1 MERQVGPAGSNN
13 PSQTVNYSYDAVN
26 QLTGEV
32 ASETSPLSS
41 LPYVNQSQSFDR
53 MGNKLTAETKQLA
66 NGAVQSTGTT
76 AYTANKLNQ
85 LTGAL
90 WTPPTGLSTETS
102 YLYDTSGN
110 LQSTGNNRNSANTTY
125 TYDELDRLTQVV
137 VKDTTGVNS
146 HKSEFVYDSFNR
158 KRISRE
164 YSWNNGAWQKDDETR
179 RVYDGMDV
187 VQERD
192 ANNATLV
199 TYTRSGNIGG
209 LLARTVKANTPQNS
223 TSNDVDYFYHYD
235 GSGNV
240 VGLTNNQ
247 QVAVAEYSYD
257 AWGNTVKMSGVQALN
272 NKYRFS
278 TKEAHSSIGLYD
290 FGYRFYNSGT
300 GRWLNRDPLS
310 EGGGLN
316 LYAAFG
322 NTPPNAWDAYGLV
335 TASIVNGTVSGGFGL
350 GGSVG
355 YGLEGGASFDEGISF
370 GSHLT
375 VGSGLMSP
383 GAGAAWTPSITNAS
397 STDGLT
403 GTGGSV
409 GISGGEGVTGGAS
422 YIFNVPGTIK
432 GVQGA
437 LGVGIKGLPP
447 VVPLQVAFL
456 RTETYGYGIKNLFSS
471 KGATAYWNLPIVGA
485 GTTPLSPAKIFND
498 LRQRL
503 PSLPN
508 IFSFSFGYPC

>member
-26 QLTGEV
+26 QLTGET
-32 ASETSPLSS
+32 ATETSPLSS
-41 LPYVNQSQSFDR
+41 LPYHNQSQSFDR
-53 MGNKLTAETKQLA
+53 MGNKLTGESKHLV
-66 NGAVQSTGTT
+66 NGVVQSTGTT

-90 WTPPTGLSTETS
+90 WTPPTGLPTETS

-137 VKDTTGVNS
+137 VKDVNGANT

-164 YSWNNGAWQKDDETR
+164 FSWVGGGWQKDDETR
-179 RVYDGMDV
+179 RIYRGMDV

-192 ANNATLV
+192 ASNNTLV

-209 LLARTVKANTPQNS
+209 LLARTVKANTSENS
-223 TSNDVDYFYHYD
+223 SASDVSYYYHYD

-257 AWGNTVKMSGVQALN
+257 AWGNTVKMTGAQALN

-278 TKEAHSSIGLYD
+278 TKECHSSIGLYD

-300 GRWLNRDPLS
+300 GRWLNRDPIR
-310 EGGGLN
+310 EAGGLN
-316 LYAAFG
+316 LYAAFA
-322 NTPPNAWDAYGLV
+322 NSPTNHHDEYGLIIPAV
-335 TASIVNGTVSGGFGL
+335 VV
-350 GGSVG
+350 
-355 YGLEGGASFDEGISF
+355 GGAVAVWAVVEIAGTLYDVYTTAQTWFD
-370 GSHLT
+370 
-375 VGSGLMSP
+375 P
-383 GAGAAWTPSITNAS
+383 C
-397 STDGLT
+397 
-403 GTGGSV
+403 
-409 GISGGEGVTGGAS
+409 
-422 YIFNVPGTIK
+422 
-432 GVQGA
+432 
-437 LGVGIKGLPP
+437 
-447 VVPLQVAFL
+447 
-456 RTETYGYGIKNLFSS
+456 
-471 KGATAYWNLPIVGA
+471 A
-485 GTTPLSPAKIFND
+485 GTTEKAATTGLLLAGIVGPGGGLAGLGRHADDVLDGGSKLFRYGDEAEDAAKLAEDAAKAKAHKDFGIHGVSTTTAPRSHIPAKSAPRSEVEKAFPVHKTGKSPTHYTVELPEPVTQDVADVFNN
-498 LRQRL
+498 L
-503 PSLPN
+503 
-508 IFSFSFGYPC
+508 FK